1 MQTSCTSTKSVI
13 TWTQY
18 LNTKLDLKTWK
29 SRFSSSKSWKTRETI
44 ILVFSLTGIGA
55 YISQTQFA
63 SSKHIRIR
71 ETILL
76 AIDLTGIGAYI
87 SQNLNTSLT
96 DVSFQVPKK

>member
-1 MQTSCTSTKSVI
+1 MNKSI
-13 TWTQY
+13 
-18 LNTKLDLKTWK
+18 
-29 SRFSSSKSWKTRETI
+29 SSKSWKTRETI